1 MRRVVGGLVA
11 LTFLY
16 CLASLKVWGQG
27 VDWLYPCG
35 TDTLPPSMLT
45 MLRQKPIPLSEDT
58 HFLRTTPYYLPLA
71 LRVLCRDDST
81 GCLPL
86 STFLLNLCEAH
97 QEHFGSGNMFFVF
110 LLDEIR
116 WYYNTQAYDGDAS
129 LTTDWVTANMTPERL
144 NVFIMG
150 SNSYCG
156 ISSVCGCMGCCASGA
171 VTVAMNC
178 MGFGQNTFSHEVG
191 HWLGLPHTF
200 AQINNC
206 KECVDRSN
214 CYSCGDLFCDT
225 EADYL
230 HYPWMCPY
238 QGDSLEPVSCPPPQ
252 DTLEPDATLLM
263 SYAYKPCRSRFS
275 AEQKAYMRYVIQNSP
290 DRQWILSYTLPV
302 RLPPDPVTD
311 VSFRPDTPSA
321 GSAYVIWRGGE
332 NATHFLVEV
341 YEQGNSLP
349 VFERLVSAPD
359 SFVKVSGLQSGQR
372 YKAVVRPLN
381 ELYFCTAPAE
391 TPWVPTQDAVFQAWA
406 ELSYIPC
413 TEEGGATVTIHARL
427 GQPPYVYWHAET
439 GWRADSVF
447 CRLPGGW
454 HTFKVRDQSN
464 SQITLSVWIDGR
476 LVVPDEGAT
485 TGLSLEGDRA
495 LQDEGVER
503 VLVAVWEGGVWRLPV
518 PLAGWVYTLYGRRI
532 AYVNDG
538 RIATSLPPGMYWLIP
553 MAGTTGAPILV
564 LLLR

>member
-1 MRRVVGGLVA
+1 
-11 LTFLY
+11 
-16 CLASLKVWGQG
+16 
-27 VDWLYPCG
+27 
-35 TDTLPPSMLT
+35 
-45 MLRQKPIPLSEDT
+45 
-58 HFLRTTPYYLPLA
+58 
-71 LRVLCRDDST
+71 
-81 GCLPL
+81 
-86 STFLLNLCEAH
+86 
-97 QEHFGSGNMFFVF
+97 
-110 LLDEIR
+110 
-116 WYYNTQAYDGDAS
+116 
-129 LTTDWVTANMTPERL
+129 MTPNRL

-150 SNSYCG
+150 ANDFCG
-156 ISSVCGCMGCCASGA
+156 RTSLCGCMGCCASNA
-171 VTVAMNC
+171 VIVAANC
-178 MGFGQNTFSHEVG
+178 AGYGQNTFSHEVG

-200 AQINNC
+200 VQLNC

-238 QGDSLEPVSCPPPQ
+238 QGDSVEPASCPPPQ
-252 DTLEPDATLLM
+252 DTLHPDATLLM

-290 DRQWILSYTLPV
+290 DRQWILSYTPPV
-302 RLPPDPVTD
+302 RLPPDPVVG

-321 GSAYVIWRGGE
+321 GSAYVIWRGGD

-341 YEQGNSLP
+341 YELGNSLP
-349 VFERLVSAPD
+349 IFERLVTAPD

-381 ELYFCTAPAE
+381 ELYFCTPPAE
-391 TPWVPTQDAVFQAWA
+391 TPWVPTQIATFQAWA
-406 ELSYIPC
+406 ELSYMPC
-413 TEEGGATVTIHARL
+413 TEEGGATVTIHARW
-427 GQPPYVYWHAET
+427 GQPPYVYWHAQT

-476 LVVPDEGAT
+476 LVVPIQEST
-485 TGLSLEGDRA
+485 TGLSLEEDHSVLREARA
-495 LQDEGVER
+495 HY
-503 VLVAVWEGGVWRLPV
+503 VLLAVWEGDGWRLPMSWS
-518 PLAGWVYTLYGRRI
+518 GWLYTLSGRR
-532 AYVNDG
+532 VTFVHDG
-538 RIATSLPPGMYWLIP
+538 KIPALLTPGIYWLKPLTITATSR
-553 MAGTTGAPILV
+553 TFTGAVADTPSLV